1 MVTKINV
8 ILLEI
13 TEQRSSYIRKVMED
27 CNISKITHGTLPS
40 SSGAMGAHVPLVGSA
55 YYLLFLQWKGY
66 FGTILKQHI
75 PQRFKCRSKSIWPKY
90 LQYIQIPA
98 FVTKEFGIHSNLLV
112 SDKSSAAL
120 DVLCRGTPLP
130 LQTNVLRQL
139 NSIIGCPTN
148 QSY

>member
-1 MVTKINV
+1 MQLYVCRTNLIWKMCFLDSRRLEKEQNDMVTKINV

-90 LQYIQIPA
+90 L
-98 FVTKEFGIHSNLLV
+98 
-112 SDKSSAAL
+112 
-120 DVLCRGTPLP
+120 
-130 LQTNVLRQL
+130 
-139 NSIIGCPTN
+139 
-148 QSY
+148 